1 MTNDL
6 VFALLKSYDG
16 DINYTNIIGI
26 FSDFQKANENLS
38 RLYNE
43 ELKKCENSSWLQNVK
58 YFEDTNS
65 YKLYGDDADYIE
77 LKIEAYPLNDYLNIR
92 G

>member
-26 FSDFQKANENLS
+26 FSDFHKANENLS

>member
-77 LKIEAYPLNDYLNIR
+77 LKIEAYPLNDYLNTR

>member
-6 VFALLKSYDG
+6 VFALLKSYEG

-58 YFEDTNS
+58 YFKDTNS